1 MKEKERVD
9 QNLDSENCRFVM
21 RKECHIGKEPTVCK
35 ECKMEGLNMDWLNIT
50 FTAALQLTFPL

>member
-21 RKECHIGKEPTVCK
+21 RKERHIGKESEVCK
-35 ECKMEGLNMDWLNIT
+35 ECKMEGLNMDWLNIA
-50 FTAALQLTFPL
+50 FTAAL

>member
-21 RKECHIGKEPTVCK
+21 RKERHIGKEPKVCK
-35 ECKMEGLNMDWLNIT
+35 ECKMEGLNMDWLNIA
-50 FTAALQLTFPL
+50 FTAAL